1 MDFGKAIEALK
12 RGETVARSSWNGMS
26 FLTLQEGSTVD
37 GNSMRNEGAKKY
49 YVDVQCT
56 IAPHIDMKSADETY
70 IVGWLASQS
79 DMLAEDWKIVKP
91 TPFKDDF

>member
-37 GNSMRNEGAKKY
+37 GNSMRNEGAKS
-49 YVDVQCT
+49 
-56 IAPHIDMKSADETY
+56 I
-70 IVGWLASQS
+70 
-79 DMLAEDWKIVKP
+79 MLMFNVL
-91 TPFKDDF
+91 